1 MRPHGNPARRPSN
14 PPSMKTA
21 RSAILLLTAAVL
33 TLGSCR
39 KAIEDLQTK
48 ALIDIITSGRW
59 IIDQFTEA
67 STEFTQD
74 YGGYEFKFNESGTVD
89 AYKGGTVTTGTFVVD
104 AINARITSRF
114 PAGSAPVLLRL
125 NETWTV
131 TKASTSQV
139 EAKPTDAARNAF
151 LRIRTK

>member
-1 MRPHGNPARRPSN
+1 
-14 PPSMKTA
+14 MKT
-21 RSAILLLTAAVL
+21 SPIAILLLAVACM
-33 TLGSCR
+33 TLGGCR
-39 KAIEDLQTK
+39 KAIENLQTK

-59 IIDQFTEA
+59 VIDQFTEA
-67 STEFTQD
+67 STEYAPE

-89 AYKGGTVTTGTFVVD
+89 AYKGTSVITGTFVVD

-114 PAGSAPVLLRL
+114 PAGSDPVLIRL

-131 TKASTSQV
+131 TKASISQV

>member
-1 MRPHGNPARRPSN
+1 
-14 PPSMKTA
+14 MKTA
-21 RSAILLLTAAVL
+21 PTAILLLAAAVISF
-33 TLGSCR
+33 GSCR
-39 KAIEDLQTK
+39 KVVEDLQTK

-59 IIDQFTEA
+59 VIDRFTEA
-67 STEFTQD
+67 STEFAQE
-74 YGGYEFKFNESGTVD
+74 YAGYEFKFNENGTVD
-89 AYKGGTVTTGTFVVD
+89 AYMGGSVTSGTFVVD

-114 PAGSAPVLLRL
+114 PVGSAPVLMRL

-131 TKASTSQV
+131 TKASISQV